1 MTLIIEALILAYFI
15 YVVFYT
21 LLFTIAGLFYVD
33 RQFPET
39 TALGRIAVLIPSYK
53 EDKVIIDTAKK
64 ALSHNYPSDMY
75 EVVVMADSL
84 QPETINQL
92 SLLPITLV
100 QVQFEKSTKVKSLQK
115 AVEQIDEDFDM
126 AVILDADNHM
136 VDGFLL
142 QVNTAYQ
149 SGLRAIQ
156 GRRVAKNNNTPMAVL
171 DGISEAI
178 NNHVYRQGTTA
189 LGFSSSLIGSGMA
202 FDYQLFKNT
211 IMKMES
217 IGGFDREMEVLL
229 IDQGVKVYY
238 LRNAEVLDEK
248 VADPAV
254 FENQRKRWISSQYVY
269 LFKYLG
275 RGFSRL
281 LKGDIVYFNSAI
293 LRNIQLPRLINLG
306 LSFVLA
312 MVSLLIAPYLHF
324 PYAIWP
330 FFFALLSLSI
340 FLSIPRRLYNKD
352 MLNSIWLVP
361 KIFWKMFLLLF
372 KLKGANKKFIHTPH
386 GH

>member
-1 MTLIIEALILAYFI
+1 MVLLIESLLLAYFI

-21 LLFTIAGLFYVD
+21 LLFSVAGLFYSD
-33 RQFPET
+33 RHFSLT
-39 TALGRIAVLIPSYK
+39 SNAAKIAVLIPSYK
-53 EDKVIIDTAKK
+53 EDKVIIETAKK
-64 ALSHNYPSDMY
+64 ALTHDYPSDKF

-84 QPETINQL
+84 LSATLKQL
-92 SLLPITLV
+92 AELPITLV
-100 QVQFEKSTKVKSLQK
+100 EVQFEKSTKVKSLQK
-115 AVEQIDEDFDM
+115 AVERLSNDFEM

-136 VDGFLL
+136 VPGFLK
-142 QVNTAYQ
+142 QMNTAYQ
-149 SGLRAIQ
+149 AGYKAIQ
-156 GRRVAKNNNTPMAVL
+156 GRRVAKNHNTQMAVL

-178 NNHVYRQGTTA
+178 NNHVYRQGTTV

-202 FDYQLFKNT
+202 FDYQLFKRT
-211 IMKMES
+211 ITQMDS

-238 LRNAEVLDEK
+238 LRKAEVLDEK

-275 RGFSRL
+275 RGFSKL
-281 LKGDIVYFNSAI
+281 LKGDLVYFNSAI

-306 LSFVLA
+306 LAGVLA
-312 MVSLLIAPYLHF
+312 LASIFLAPFLHF
-324 PYAIWP
+324 PYLIWP
-330 FFFALLSLSI
+330 GFFSLLVLSI
-340 FLSIPRRLYNKD
+340 LLSIPRKLYNKD
-352 MLNSIWLVP
+352 LLDSIWLVP

-372 KLKGANKKFIHTPH
+372 RLKGANKKFIHTPH
-386 GH
+386 GN